1 MDEATRDASFEARIA
16 AGESVEPK
24 DWMPARYRTQLIR
37 MMSQHAHSEVVGMLP
52 EGNWITRA
60 PTLRRKIGLLSK
72 VQDEGGH
79 GLYLYAATETLGISR
94 DEMTEALL
102 DGSAKY
108 SAMFNYPT
116 PSWADIG
123 AIGWLIDGAAIVNQ
137 TMLTDCSYGPYKRAM
152 IRICKEENA
161 HQRQGFEMITALAR
175 GSAVQREMAQE
186 AVNRWYW
193 PALTL
198 FGPHDAESKNSAE
211 LTRWGI
217 KHKSNDELRQ
227 WFMNRV
233 VPQARAIDIE
243 FPDAEL
249 HHDEAS
255 GNWIHGPIDWDEF
268 RRVLAGSGPCN
279 RDRIEARRRAHEE
292 GRWVREAAAAYE
304 AKRAGDAA

>member
-1 MDEATRDASFEARIA
+1 MDEAKRASDFEARVE
-16 AGESVEPK
+16 AGESIEPK
-24 DWMPARYRTQLIR
+24 DWMPERYRAQLIR
-37 MMSQHAHSEVVGMLP
+37 MMSQHAHSEVIGMLP

-79 GLYLYAATETLGISR
+79 GLYLYSATETLGVSR
-94 DEMTEALL
+94 DELVEALL
-102 DGSAKY
+102 EGRAKY

-161 HQRQGFEMITALAR
+161 HQRQGFEMISVLAR
-175 GSAVQREMAQE
+175 GTPEQKAMAQE

-198 FGPHDAESKNSAE
+198 FGPHDADSKNSDE

-233 VPQARAIDIE
+233 VPQAKAVGLG
-243 FPDAEL
+243 FPDPAL
-249 HHDEAS
+249 RFDE
-255 GNWIHGPIDWDEF
+255 GTRNWIHGPIDWEEF
-268 RRVLAGSGPCN
+268 RRVVAGAGPCN
-279 RDRIEARRRAHEE
+279 RDRIEARRKAHEE
-292 GRWVREAAAAYE
+292 GRWVRDAAAAYE
-304 AKRAGDAA
+304 AKRRERAA